1 MFPESEVTLRIQI
14 TGRHVGVTEA
24 MKSYAKEKVE
34 KLGKVYGRLSHVDVV
49 MDVVHGAHVVEM
61 EAFGD
66 RHTRLVAKVESPDMY
81 AAVDLAEGKLLAQ
94 LRKHVQK
101 LADHHR
107 GEGQEFLRTAD
118 GAPPAPPPGARPGD
132 ETYEDVI
139 DRMKEED

>member
-1 MFPESEVTLRIQI
+1 LRIQI
-14 TGRHVGVTEA
+14 TGRHIGVTEA
-24 MKSYAKEKVE
+24 MKAYAREKVE
-34 KLGKVYGRLSHVDVV
+34 KLGTVYARLSHVDVV

-66 RHTRLVAKVESPDMY
+66 RHTRLVAKVESPDMN

-94 LRKHVQK
+94 LRRHVQK

-107 GEGQEFLRTAD
+107 GEGQAFLRSAD
-118 GAPPAPPPGARPGD
+118 GAPPAPAASGPGD

-139 DRMKEED
+139 DRMKDGE

>member
-1 MFPESEVTLRIQI
+1 MRIQI

-24 MKSYAKEKVE
+24 MKAYAKEKVE
-34 KLGKVYGRLSHVDVV
+34 KLGHVYGRLSHVDVV
-49 MDVVHGAHVVEM
+49 MDVVHGSHVVEM

-101 LADHHR
+101 LSDHHR
-107 GEGQEFLRTAD
+107 GEGQAFLRTAD
-118 GAPPAPPPGARPGD
+118 GAPVPPPDAGPAARSGD

-139 DRMKEED
+139 DRMKDED